1 MITKHDREQF
11 IILSLNVRC
20 YGNIPLNQANIIG
33 ATCFSYVKK
42 EEELQS
48 SPKILETPLPRCK
61 VGNQKKEGANQKKE
75 GTPSQYFRRV

>member
-42 EEELQS
+42 EEELGTI
-48 SPKILETPLPRCK
+48 KIVSTRQLTRLNSFIAWN
-61 VGNQKKEGANQKKE
+61 V
-75 GTPSQYFRRV
+75 

>member
-33 ATCFSYVKK
+33 AKCFAYVKK
-42 EEELQS
+42 EEELDTI
-48 SPKILETPLPRCK
+48 KIVSTRQFTRLNSFIAWN
-61 VGNQKKEGANQKKE
+61 V
-75 GTPSQYFRRV
+75 